1 MGIFDF
7 LKKKKETET
16 SFIKENVIE
25 NKPSE
30 DKHVDSGRSTIKQ
43 KTTPSPMTKEPD
55 PAVPEN
61 CDKEKMFLFF
71 DTETNNASSGRL
83 AIQLAWIL
91 TDYQGNILER
101 ENYYLNRDVCIDP
114 FAQRVHGISE
124 RDLVEE
130 GFDPVDVYVKFL
142 SSVDKCDCLVAHNI
156 NYDMKTVENDLIELG
171 LECSFDSKILLCT
184 MEQTKH
190 IVQAK
195 DKNGHLKNPTLRE
208 LAIFLFHDKDMLDN
222 MHDANA
228 DTLILK
234 ACFFKLKQLIV
245 AGEIKKMDRP
255 ITSKQTQSR
264 SEKAIA
270 TMTISPTEMP
280 ELMTEDDLSNYN
292 IAEIF
297 VNKNVLITG
306 VLSDIGI
313 EEREYGISIVK
324 QLGGISKNSIV
335 KDIDFV
341 VIGKSCGPKKME
353 DLVAKQ
359 RSGHKVKCMD
369 GELFKLI
376 CTKSG
381 IKI

>member
-7 LKKKKETET
+7 LKNKRKDAKTP
-16 SFIKENVIE
+16 FVKENRSFEVEQI
-25 NKPSE
+25 
-30 DKHVDSGRSTIKQ
+30 DSVQSTTKQ
-43 KTTPSPMTKEPD
+43 RTLPSPMENKSDTIL
-55 PAVPEN
+55 PESS
-61 CDKEKMFLFF
+61 DKEKMYLFF

-91 TDYQGNILER
+91 TDYQGNVLEQ
-101 ENYYLNRDVCIDP
+101 ENYYLNRDVPIDP

-142 SSVDKCDCLVAHNI
+142 SAVDKCDCLVAHNI
-156 NYDMKTVENDLIELG
+156 NYDMKTVENDLTELG
-171 LECSFDSKILLCT
+171 LECSFDGKILLCT

-195 DKNGHLKNPTLRE
+195 DRNGHLKNPTLRE
-208 LAIFLFHDKDMLDN
+208 LALFLFNDEDMLND

-234 ACFFKLKQLIV
+234 ASFFKLRQLIV

-255 ITSKQTQSR
+255 ITSKRTQSR
-264 SEKAIA
+264 SEKAIP
-270 TMTISPTEMP
+270 TMTTSQAEMP
-280 ELMTEDDLSNYN
+280 ELMTKDDLSNYN

-341 VIGKSCGPKKME
+341 VIGKSCGPKKIE

-359 RSGHKVKCMD
+359 QSGHKVKCMD